1 MKIKKNDKVKVLSG
15 KDRGKIATVKEV
27 LPKENKVI
35 VEGVNIVTTYQK
47 NRGEQ
52 KKGGII
58 KVEGPMYVSKV
69 QLVDPKSNKAT
80 RIGLKRENGKVVRI
94 AKKTKEII

>member
-58 KVEGPMYVSKV
+58 KVEGPMNVSKV
-69 QLVDPKSNKAT
+69 QLVDPKSNKPT

>member
-52 KKGGII
+52 KKGGIV
-58 KVEGPMYVSKV
+58 KVEGPMFVSKV
-69 QLVDPKSNKAT
+69 QLIDSKTNKPT
-80 RIGLKRENGKVVRI
+80 RVGIKRENGKVVRI
-94 AKKTKEII
+94 AKKSKEII